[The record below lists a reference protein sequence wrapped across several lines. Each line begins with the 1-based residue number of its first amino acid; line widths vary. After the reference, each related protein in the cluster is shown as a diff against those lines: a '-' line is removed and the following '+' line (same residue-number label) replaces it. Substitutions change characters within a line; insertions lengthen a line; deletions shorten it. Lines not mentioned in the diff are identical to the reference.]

1 MIFDLVGMLF
11 CRLPEADPEVYDNK
25 AWGGL
30 DLPGAAGSHHGSSQ
44 LEYGLRQCEEP
55 SR

>member
-1 MIFDLVGMLF
+1 MIFDLVGMMF

-44 LEYGLRQCEEP
+44 LEYGLCQCEEP
-55 SR
+55 AR